1 MNILRECFV
10 DTLCS
15 VDHERCVHSTYFD
28 FEKIFVFVLNKQNRL
43 YTYECNSII
52 CDSSDEENEILDG
65 LIFRSRFH
73 SVHRHLFMSF
83 LSFVVNKNT
92 YLAQIVFRYR
102 RLLQTIMFDKYL
114 SEDDFNT
121 VLQWDR
127 TTQANIFKDERG
139 SYMLQL
145 CNRVFISKLETDRM
159 RKIIAEYGSTLLEW
173 VPTGGFYRQTCVN
186 SFIFAG
192 CMLRKQWQ
200 NSPIEEEVDYALDFL
215 IAACPAAL
223 RICTTSDTGKRI
235 DGFSQV
241 LHMSQSG
248 NETKDSQLVEKV
260 YRHITTEDI
269 HEISYTADNKT
280 LLDLIIL
287 SRNRLV
293 ARHLEKTQKIEI
305 IFPPLW

>member
-1 MNILRECFV
+1 MNILREFFV
-10 DTLCS
+10 DTLCNE
-15 VDHERCVHSTYFD
+15 DHQQCVPSSHFD
-28 FEKIFVFVLNKQNRL
+28 FANILILVLNKYNL
-43 YTYECNSII
+43 PHTDVYNSII
-52 CDSSDEENEILDG
+52 CDSTEEENQILGG
-65 LIFRSRFH
+65 LIFRPGFH
-73 SVHRHLFMSF
+73 SVHRELFMSF

-92 YLAQIVFRYR
+92 KLAQNVFRYR
-102 RLLQTIMFDKYL
+102 RLLQKIMFNKSL
-114 SEDDFNT
+114 SEEDFNT

-127 TTQANIFKDERG
+127 ITHANIFKDERG

-159 RKIIAEYGSTLLEW
+159 RKIVAEYGSSLLQW

-186 SFIFAG
+186 SFLFAG

-200 NSPIEEEVDYALDFL
+200 NSPIEAEVDYALDFL
-215 IAACPAAL
+215 ISACPAAL

-235 DGFSQV
+235 DAFTQV
-241 LHMSQSG
+241 LHMSQS
-248 NETKDSQLVEKV
+248 NNKTKDRQLVEKV
-260 YRHITTEDI
+260 FRYITTEDI
-269 HEISYTADNKT
+269 HEISYTSDNKT

-293 ARHLEKTQKIEI
+293 ARHLEKTQKIII